1 MIIQYSYFSRI
12 GSALAKWCQR
22 SKKLFPF
29 PGLERKDFF
38 GTEGL
43 TKNNTRT
50 GSNKE
55 RGQGVP
61 VSNGPTR
68 TKKLYSTINFGAV
81 YPESSFK
88 ISPSIMDH

>member
-1 MIIQYSYFSRI
+1 MVPTVKETVPFSRI
-12 GSALAKWCQR
+12 RAKGIFWNR
-22 SKKLFPF
+22 
-29 PGLERKDFF
+29 
-38 GTEGL
+38 L

-61 VSNGPTR
+61 VSNGPPR
-68 TKKLYSTINFGAV
+68 TKKLHSTINFGAV

-88 ISPSIMDH
+88 YPPL